1 MDSLLKRA
9 NADQMVFSPLLKTF
23 ITVPN
28 PGGSGQEPAAPF
40 HAEEH
45 ADLNEL
51 KALAELIGPYGMRY
65 MAKTVMKK
73 VARVVEEMKK
83 LVVQNKDILQKLR
96 ISFDDPEKMR
106 DLTQSLTGVD
116 QFLRA
121 LKMVGIMFAFRHLC
135 SEALNDV
142 LQSRTPFLM
151 RTIDD
156 MLADLDSNIVT
167 NGDLTAPQVCAR
179 PVCVTRSNRS
189 SLSLARSLF
198 PGDNEEATGSAG

>member
-1 MDSLLKRA
+1 
-9 NADQMVFSPLLKTF
+9 MVFSPLLKTF

-28 PGGSGQEPAAPF
+28 AGGQETSAPF

-65 MAKTVMKK
+65 MAKAVMKK
-73 VARVVEEMKK
+73 VARVVEDMKK
-83 LVVQNKDILQKLR
+83 MVHQNRSVLESLR
-96 ISFDDPEKMR
+96 FSFDDPDKMR
-106 DLTQSLTGVD
+106 DLTGTLTGVD
-116 QFLRA
+116 SFLKA

-156 MLADLDSNIVT
+156 MLADLDTNIMA
-167 NGDLTAPQVCAR
+167 NGDANNVQVR
-179 PVCVTRSNRS
+179 
-189 SLSLARSLF
+189 
-198 PGDNEEATGSAG
+198 G